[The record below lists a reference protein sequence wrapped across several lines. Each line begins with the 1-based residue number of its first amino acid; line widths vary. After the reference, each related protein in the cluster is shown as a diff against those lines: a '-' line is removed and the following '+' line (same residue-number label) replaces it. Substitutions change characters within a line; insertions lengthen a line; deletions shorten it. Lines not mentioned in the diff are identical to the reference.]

1 MFLLCIKQPHSLH
14 KYSWVLSTLTFDFFQ
29 CRMKY
34 FFLTTVVVHC
44 GITTFTS
51 GSEHFLHHC
60 IPLTTVS
67 SFLVAPTWQEW
78 KKKRKKRKEATFV
91 KVEKTLNLQGEK
103 VIAKWMIMF
112 PRVNLVCENLLCN
125 NPDSH
130 VCCTLPICQTYFLKV
145 KPNTDPCSV
154 ARCCYF
160 RNILRKNVGDKT
172 LFWRQDA
179 SCGFSMHFLQNT
191 QSHWFIYNLICV
203 FVFAKY
209 KRIHLYSLKISRDS

>member
-1 MFLLCIKQPHSLH
+1 MVLLLLLQDLNISSTTAYH
-14 KYSWVLSTLTFDFFQ
+14 LSF
-29 CRMKY
+29 
-34 FFLTTVVVHC
+34 TT
-44 GITTFTS
+44 
-51 GSEHFLHHC
+51 EW
-60 IPLTTVS
+60 PTTVS

-91 KVEKTLNLQGEK
+91 KVERTLNLQGEK
-103 VIAKWMIMF
+103 VSAKWMIMF

-203 FVFAKY
+203 FFLLNTNVSTCTA
-209 KRIHLYSLKISRDS
+209 

>member
-1 MFLLCIKQPHSLH
+1 MQDEIFFSHHSSCTLWYYYFYFRIWTFPPPLHTTDNSKQ
-14 KYSWVLSTLTFDFFQ
+14 LS
-29 CRMKY
+29 
-34 FFLTTVVVHC
+34 
-44 GITTFTS
+44 G
-51 GSEHFLHHC
+51 GSNM
-60 IPLTTVS
+60 
-67 SFLVAPTWQEW
+67 AGM

-112 PRVNLVCENLLCN
+112 PRVNLVCENVLCN

-203 FVFAKY
+203 FFLLNTNVSTCTA
-209 KRIHLYSLKISRDS
+209 